1 MIMYR
6 WLVFLVIALQLLC
19 SLIWEVSR
27 HLPLSLSLIIY
38 LSLGEEHEYSR
49 VKVYEP
55 HISTSNFMSLAQ
67 LCQDHALLGSHL
79 LSMTNSLASSEH
91 PSEACEKKWPTFV
104 CIFQ

>member
-1 MIMYR
+1 MAG
-6 WLVFLVIALQLLC
+6 FLSDCIAASLQSYMGGIKA
-19 SLIWEVSR
+19 SLS
-27 HLPLSLSLIIY
+27 LSLSLIIY

>member
-1 MIMYR
+1 MAG
-6 WLVFLVIALQLLC
+6 FLSDCIAASLQ
-19 SLIWEVSR
+19 SYMGGIKA
-27 HLPLSLSLIIY
+27 SLSSSLLLFY

-55 HISTSNFMSLAQ
+55 NMSTSNFMSLAQ

-91 PSEACEKKWPTFV
+91 PSEACEKK
-104 CIFQ
+104 